1 MFIQKK
7 DLDYISANIE
17 NKNLQE
23 FLNSFNDS
31 EKLSLINFL
40 LEKDTK
46 SSTNSLVKNMIL
58 KINFYKI
65 DKRLIAK

>member
-31 EKLSLINFL
+31 EKLSLIKFL

-46 SSTNSLVKNMIL
+46 SSTNFLVKNMIL